1 MDPKTNQPMKSVRVR
16 DEHKVLLVSPET
28 HARFK
33 RYAQQTGYKMQYIA
47 DIAIEDFLNR
57 KEEG

>member
-1 MDPKTNQPMKSVRVR
+1 MESKTNKPMKSVRVR
-16 DEHKVLLVSPET
+16 DEHKVLLVSPDT

-33 RYAQQTGYKMQYIA
+33 RYAQQAGYKMQYIA
-47 DIAIEDFLNR
+47 DVAIDDFLKR